1 MENKWGISSW
11 WFWKKEKRNRKWES
25 ITFTKGKNYL
35 KKGVTYRGNHSTKSI
50 ITLVR
55 T

>member
-1 MENKWGISSW
+1 MVL
-11 WFWKKEKRNRKWES
+11 KKGKQKQKVRVNN
-25 ITFTKGKNYL
+25 IQGKNYL